1 LPSRLNYPSNPPTN
15 KREFP
20 SYPEFVLKLLKEV
33 ETERFAFLAAWIAQT
48 GLKPTDAKLVTKL
61 QDDGSIAMWF
71 EPKA

>member
-1 LPSRLNYPSNPPTN
+1 LPSRLNYPPNPSTN

-48 GLKPTDAKLVTKL
+48 GLKPTDAKMVITM
-61 QDDGSIAMWF
+61 QDDGSVAIWF
-71 EPKA
+71 EPRA